1 MGDARGGPP
10 VPPGRAGGDREQLQG
25 GRQPTDGALAYMRVA
40 EAMAAEPH
48 IAGEAFNFSTESPMT
63 ALQLVEMIQK
73 TMGTAFAPDVRA
85 VATNEIQE
93 QSLSARKARE
103 RLGWSPTYD
112 L

>member
-1 MGDARGGPP
+1 
-10 VPPGRAGGDREQLQG
+10 
-25 GRQPTDGALAYMRVA
+25 
-40 EAMAAEPH
+40 
-48 IAGEAFNFSTESPMT
+48 MT

-112 L
+112 LTDALAETVAWYRDELA